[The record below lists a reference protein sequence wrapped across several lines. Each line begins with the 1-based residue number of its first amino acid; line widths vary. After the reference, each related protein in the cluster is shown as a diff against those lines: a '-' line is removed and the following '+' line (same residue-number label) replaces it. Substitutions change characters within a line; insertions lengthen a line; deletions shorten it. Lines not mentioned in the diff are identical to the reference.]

1 MPGVEMKLSARESVG
16 ESSNLMWGVVD
27 MAVLDGGCEG
37 DGDDAGG
44 SQLRSSPNT
53 HYAEERWIIVWEEG
67 FGRSSVVVVRRQSG
81 HDG

>member
-1 MPGVEMKLSARESVG
+1 MAALMVVVRETVMMLEILNSD
-16 ESSNLMWGVVD
+16 LLPD
-27 MAVLDGGCEG
+27 
-37 DGDDAGG
+37 
-44 SQLRSSPNT
+44 T

>member
-44 SQLRSSPNT
+44 SQLRSSPRYT
-53 HYAEERWIIVWEEG
+53 LCRREMDYTL
-67 FGRSSVVVVRRQSG
+67 GRGIRAVVSRSCTPPVG
-81 HDG
+81 A

>member
-1 MPGVEMKLSARESVG
+1 MVVVRETVMMLEALNSD
-16 ESSNLMWGVVD
+16 LLPD
-27 MAVLDGGCEG
+27 
-37 DGDDAGG
+37 
-44 SQLRSSPNT
+44 T